1 MKVGRNLLTGLDCYL
16 SSWKSNDDPA
26 QGDYTFRMDTRGY
39 PQLIASNVTAETY
52 RTGPWNGV
60 QFSGTLNL
68 KKNSIYNFSFT
79 FNEQEV
85 SAGYELVNSAVI
97 SRLVLSQDGVM
108 RRWTWIDRTQDWN
121 LYNTAPADSCDNY
134 AVCGAYGSC
143 NITNSP
149 VCGCLNKFVPR
160 YPKDWDRGDW
170 SNGCMRRT
178 PFVCHHGDGFLKYSR
193 IKLPDTQNS
202 LFNVSMTLKECGTM
216 CLENCSCMAY
226 ANLDISGGGTGCL
239 LWFDNLIDIREF
251 SEDGQDLYVRMASFE
266 LETVP
271 QVGSNG
277 KRREKIIVSLTVT
290 TGMLL
295 LCLSLF
301 LYVWKKKKHKQLKRK
316 VIMGYISKQNYSNS
330 ESQKEDFQLPLF
342 DFATIVNATDNFS
355 INNKLGEGGFG
366 LVYKGELKGGQEIA
380 VKRLS
385 RNSSQGLDDFKN
397 EVSYIAKL
405 QHRNLVKLLGCCI
418 QGEEKMLIYEY
429 MPNKSLDYFI
439 FDQTQSTLLD
449 WPTRFHIIDGISRGL
464 LYLHQDSRLRIIHRD
479 LKASNILLDIDMN
492 PKISDFG
499 LARSFGGN
507 ETKANTNRVVG
518 TYGYMPPEYA
528 VHGYF
533 SVKSDVFSF
542 GVLVLEVVS
551 GKRNRGFVHANH
563 HHNLLGHA
571 WILYREGR
579 SIELIDVSLKELKLS
594 N

>member
-366 LVYKGELKGGQEIA
+366 LVYKY
-380 VKRLS
+380 S
-385 RNSSQGLDDFKN
+385 RRRED
-397 EVSYIAKL
+397 A
-405 QHRNLVKLLGCCI
+405 
-418 QGEEKMLIYEY
+418 
-429 MPNKSLDYFI
+429 
-439 FDQTQSTLLD
+439 
-449 WPTRFHIIDGISRGL
+449 
-464 LYLHQDSRLRIIHRD
+464 D
-479 LKASNILLDIDMN
+479 L
-492 PKISDFG
+492 
-499 LARSFGGN
+499 
-507 ETKANTNRVVG
+507 
-518 TYGYMPPEYA
+518 
-528 VHGYF
+528 
-533 SVKSDVFSF
+533 
-542 GVLVLEVVS
+542 
-551 GKRNRGFVHANH
+551 
-563 HHNLLGHA
+563 
-571 WILYREGR
+571 
-579 SIELIDVSLKELKLS
+579 
-594 N
+594 